1 MSSQIR
7 NGKRLDNSLQKKF
20 IERLG
25 SLVLLRD
32 LEDIEL
38 EGTPL
43 YDLFDDD
50 KQQME
55 TFQLLQKEVEWSSR
69 PIPWCGTP
77 DTKMKKDGQKLQVAC
92 KCDAEVNVMDG

>member
-55 TFQLLQKEVEWSSR
+55 TFQLLQKEVE
-69 PIPWCGTP
+69 
-77 DTKMKKDGQKLQVAC
+77 
-92 KCDAEVNVMDG
+92 